1 MRLLFLMMK
10 KKKKKTMKRTQ
21 DCKWKITVI
30 SAISKLNYVF
40 LLLFL
45 STNLEGGK
53 RTLKLQFWTN
63 IA

>member
-1 MRLLFLMMK
+1 MRK
-10 KKKKKTMKRTQ
+10 KKKKKNHEKDTE

-53 RTLKLQFWTN
+53 RPLKLLFWTN

>member
-1 MRLLFLMMK
+1 MMK
-10 KKKKKTMKRTQ
+10 KKKKKNHEKDTE